1 MKTVLWLAVL
11 FFVFIGCIQADK
23 NEFSDQINPL
33 IEKDE
38 KMRNKKNYKFSFGA
52 IADCQYCTGPNQGST
67 HYSLSAGK
75 LDECIQEL
83 NTHDL
88 KFVIHLG
95 DFIDRNYASFDKI
108 LPIYQ
113 SLKMPAYHAL
123 GNHDFDVAE
132 KWKSKVPERMGMQA
146 RYYDFVLEGWR
157 FIVLDGNDVSFHAYP
172 KNSLKYSEAEVYY
185 KENKVRSPK
194 WNGAV
199 GKQQLA
205 WMRKI
210 LEAAQEKGEKV
221 VLYCHFPVYPA
232 DPHNLW
238 NAKQIISILEEFPCV
253 KAYINGHNHKGKY
266 GQKDGIHYLTL
277 KGMVE
282 TEINAYSIISVYHDR
297 LIISGHGR
305 ETDRTLLIRE

>member
-1 MKTVLWLAVL
+1 MFSRSV
-11 FFVFIGCIQADK
+11 FRFVGCIQAEK
-23 NEFSDQINPL
+23 NEFSDQINPQ

-38 KMRNKKNYKFSFGA
+38 KMRNEEYKFSFGA
-52 IADCQYCTGPNQGST
+52 IADCQYCAEPNRGSM
-67 HYSLSAGK
+67 HYSFSAGK
-75 LDECIQEL
+75 LQECIREL

-95 DFIDRNYASFDKI
+95 DFIDRNYASFDKV

-113 SLKMPAYHAL
+113 SLKMPAFHAL
-123 GNHDFDVAE
+123 GNHDFDVAD
-132 KWKSKVPERMGMQA
+132 KWKSKIPVRLGMQA

-157 FIVLDGNDVSFHAYP
+157 FIILDGNDVSFHAYP
-172 KNSLKYSEAEVYY
+172 KDSLKYSEAEAYY
-185 KENKVRSPK
+185 KKNKVRSPK

-199 GKQQLA
+199 GKEQLA
-205 WMRKI
+205 WMGKI
-210 LEAAQEKGEKV
+210 LVAAQEKGEKV
-221 VLYCHFPVYPA
+221 VLYCHFPVYPV

-277 KGMVE
+277 KSMVE

-305 ETDRTLLIRE
+305 EKDRTLLIRE